1 MVSVSKFNKMHY
13 LVKGGFDRARR
24 IARPCV
30 TARYRAL
37 LGLGWGKVR
46 GRGVLA
52 LQTQIPRFSLF
63 STTIDPDIIKLT
75 SGTGS
80 RFANHCKSLLGF
92 VETYKN

>member
-1 MVSVSKFNKMHY
+1 MHY
-13 LVKGGFDRARR
+13 LVKGGFDGACRK
-24 IARPCV
+24 ARPCV
-30 TARYRAL
+30 TAGYRAL

-63 STTIDPDIIKLT
+63 STSIDPDIIKLT

-80 RFANHCKSLLGF
+80 GFANHRKSLLGF
-92 VETYKN
+92 AETYKS